1 MRSARAAAIAVTLLA
16 TVAVPPARSATID
29 TLRSGWWTAGAAP
42 SLPASVAHPT
52 VPAGG
57 LDVADNF
64 TGPYSIAAVHIP
76 EPGSPQD
83 AILTLTLAKGATPGV
98 AVVACPTTSR
108 WTPASGGRLADAPR
122 WDCARSAPGVIAPD
136 GVTIAWTVPA
146 SFARQGAID
155 VALVPSATASPFD
168 APLSAVKP
176 TSVTFSSG
184 PPPSRADSVSS
195 GVPAAGEPAGP
206 SGGQADSVPAPSD
219 SGALPPAGAVTAL
232 DAQPSA
238 PAAQAL
244 PTPGAPVPATPAAAP
259 PHPERAAIRLEF
271 SLLLTLLVGAAVVA
285 LTRAARST
293 NPPSAEVR
301 GVGRF
306 ATTHDAPPRPL

>member
-1 MRSARAAAIAVTLLA
+1 MRPARAGAIVVALLA

-42 SLPASVAHPT
+42 SVPSSVAHPT

-64 TGPYSIAAVHIP
+64 TGPYSVAAVHIP
-76 EPGSPQD
+76 EPGAPQD

-98 AVVACPTTSR
+98 AVTACPTTSR

-122 WDCARSAPGVIAPD
+122 WDCSRSAPGVIAAD
-136 GVTIAWTVPA
+136 SVTIVWTVPA
-146 SFARQGAID
+146 AFARQGAID

-176 TSVTFSSG
+176 NSITFSTG
-184 PPPSRADSVSS
+184 PVPSRPDSVSA

-206 SGGQADSVPAPSD
+206 SGGQVDSVPAPSD
-219 SGALPPAGAVTAL
+219 SGALPPTGAVTAP
-232 DAQPSA
+232 DAQPAA

-244 PTPGAPVPATPAAAP
+244 PAPGPPAAAAPATAP
-259 PHPERAAIRLEF
+259 PHPERAAIRVEF
-271 SLLLTLLVGAAVVA
+271 GLLLALLVGAAVVA

-293 NPPSAEVR
+293 NPPAAEVR

-306 ATTHDAPPRPL
+306 ATTHATPPRPL